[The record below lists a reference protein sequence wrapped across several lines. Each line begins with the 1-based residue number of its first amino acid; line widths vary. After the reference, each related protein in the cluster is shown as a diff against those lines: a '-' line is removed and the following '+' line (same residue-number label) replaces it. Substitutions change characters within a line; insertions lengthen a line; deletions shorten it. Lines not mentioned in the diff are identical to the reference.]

1 TTVPTTT
8 TVVATTVPAT
18 IPAASPSVA
27 RPSSRSGRVLPQ
39 PAGTNRVLNPIL
51 GSPIPTQAVS
61 VATRPVTTKVAGS
74 NVVLSTKAPAQSTV
88 HVYRDG
94 SLVASVPAAAAGA
107 IKVAN
112 SEDGTRSF
120 QIVIVDKAGKMTM
133 TPKKTVKVKKASTK
147 GQ

>member
-1 TTVPTTT
+1 
-8 TVVATTVPAT
+8 
-18 IPAASPSVA
+18 
-27 RPSSRSGRVLPQ
+27 
-39 PAGTNRVLNPIL
+39 
-51 GSPIPTQAVS
+51 
-61 VATRPVTTKVAGS
+61 
-74 NVVLSTKAPAQSTV
+74 
-88 HVYRDG
+88 
-94 SLVASVPAAAAGA
+94 VASVPAAAAGA